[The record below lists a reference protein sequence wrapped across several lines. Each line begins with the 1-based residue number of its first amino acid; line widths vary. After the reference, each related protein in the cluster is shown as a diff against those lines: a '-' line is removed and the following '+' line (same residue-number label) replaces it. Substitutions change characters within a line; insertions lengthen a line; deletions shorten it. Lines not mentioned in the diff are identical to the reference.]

1 MDDADDM
8 EAVGHDARVGK
19 VQPHQRAVAGGQ
31 IHAHHT
37 HLGFA
42 FQLLKIG
49 L

>member
-19 VQPHQRAVAGGQ
+19 VQPDQRAVAGGQ
-31 IHAHHT
+31 IHAHDA